1 MRAHIGRA
9 AITAGP
15 DGGNAVDRATTFVG
29 AAPAFRRMSRVWCH
43 LYAVGMAEDG
53 RRSRADLGTDV
64 ALVVLCAGGGLLVLV
79 TKFPEARGPGWVPGP
94 AHLGFAVDACL
105 GAASCAALWFR
116 RRWPVGVAL
125 VTFVTVILSLSSG
138 EAAFVAVCNVG
149 IRRRAGVAVA
159 IACLHEAAMVPYY
172 FLWITRYPLWAVL
185 AVSATENAAMVILG
199 MYIRA
204 RRQLLS
210 SLRERAENA
219 EATQRLLAEQA
230 RHAERARIATEMHD
244 VLAHRVSLMALQ
256 AGGLEV
262 RPDLPPDEV
271 RETAGL
277 IRSTARQALTELR
290 DVIGVLRSPDEEAP
304 RAPQP
309 VLRDIAALVE
319 EYRRAGLNV
328 ELDMRVEAP
337 DAAPAALGRDA
348 YRIVREGL
356 ANVSKHARWTAATVS
371 VSGRAGEGLRVKVRN
386 RAPLGAGMQPAAL
399 PGAGAGLVG
408 LAERV
413 ALAGGTLS
421 HGPDRD
427 GGFVL
432 TADLRWEG

>member
-1 MRAHIGRA
+1 MPSIRCR
-9 AITAGP
+9 
-15 DGGNAVDRATTFVG
+15 
-29 AAPAFRRMSRVWCH
+29 
-43 LYAVGMAEDG
+43 LYAVVVTEGG
-53 RRSRADLGTDV
+53 PRGRADLSADV
-64 ALVVLCAGGGLLVLV
+64 ALVVLSAGAGLLLLI
-79 TKFPEARGPGWVPGP
+79 TKFPDAHGPGWVPGP
-94 AHLGFAVDACL
+94 GGPAFAVDACL
-105 GAASCAALWFR
+105 GAASCAAIWVR

-125 VTFVTVILSLSSG
+125 VTLVTGVLSLSSG
-138 EAAFVAVCNVG
+138 VAAFIAVCNVG
-149 IRRRAGVAVA
+149 IRRRPSTAVA
-159 IACLHEAAMVPYY
+159 MACLHEAAMIPY
-172 FLWITRYPLWAVL
+172 FLLWIRGYPLWAVL

-204 RRQLLS
+204 RRQLVS

-230 RHAERARIATEMHD
+230 RHAERTRIAAEMHD

-262 RPDLPPDEV
+262 RPDLPTDAV

-277 IRSTARQALTELR
+277 IRSTARQALIELR
-290 DVIGVLRSPDEEAP
+290 DVIGVLRSPDGDEAP
-304 RAPQP
+304 RTPQAA
-309 VLRDIAALVE
+309 LRDIAALVE
-319 EYRRAGLNV
+319 DYRQAGLNV
-328 ELDMRVEAP
+328 ELDMQVEEP
-337 DAAPAALGRDA
+337 EAAPASLGRDA

-356 ANVSKHARWTAATVS
+356 ANVSKHARWTAVTVS

-386 RAPLGAGMQPAAL
+386 RLPLGEAARQAAL

-427 GGFVL
+427 GDFVL
-432 TADLRWEG
+432 TADLHWEG